1 MQLNNLSPHERKLY
15 LSIGLGLVI
24 AFVVGLLSGVMN
36 FGDASKNNADNWQ
49 ASSLAE
55 PEDTQPLYTI
65 VTEPSR
71 WYRDPALAALNQP
84 KEDTQQPSLEGQP
97 GSFKLIGIVETGG
110 EKRALFS
117 PLQDA
122 SGQSSRKLSVL
133 AEGDIL
139 TGDWK
144 LKHVESSKVILVA
157 EQDGAE
163 PLIEEL
169 MLYKSTA
176 SD

>member
-15 LSIGLGLVI
+15 VSLGLGLAI
-24 AFVVGLLSGVMN
+24 AFVVGLLSAVVN
-36 FGDASKNNADNWQ
+36 FGDANNNNADNWQ

-55 PEDTQPLYTI
+55 PENTQSLYTI

-71 WYRDPALAALNQP
+71 WYQDPAVAALIQP
-84 KEDTQQPSLEGQP
+84 KEDPEPQSLEGQP
-97 GSFKLIGIVETGG
+97 GSFKLVGIVEIGG
-110 EKRALFS
+110 AKRALFS

-122 SGQSSRKLSVL
+122 SGQPSRKLSVL

-144 LKHVESSKVILVA
+144 VKEVASSKVTLMAVQA
-157 EQDGAE
+157 DAE
-163 PLIEEL
+163 PLIEEV
-169 MLYKSTA
+169 MLYQSTA
-176 SD
+176 PD